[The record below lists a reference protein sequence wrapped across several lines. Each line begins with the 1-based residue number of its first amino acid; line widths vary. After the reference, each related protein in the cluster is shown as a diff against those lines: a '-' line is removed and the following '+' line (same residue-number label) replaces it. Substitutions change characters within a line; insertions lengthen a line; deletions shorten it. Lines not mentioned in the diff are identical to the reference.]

1 MLLQARSKER
11 LTHALIIKAK
21 FNFSS
26 LLLGCP
32 RLILSLVLNMEE
44 KRSKQGL
51 TLLDALKMLTHGA
64 FLSSWKDISDLFPHF
79 NEETQKLSSFLY
91 LAGIWM
97 LHSSHCTPW
106 PLSHVFVFVLLPS
119 RMKPSYSPW
128 GSMPSKEYLN
138 LGYHW
143 EWWIHYEGTS

>member
-21 FNFSS
+21 FNFGS

-79 NEETQKLSSFLY
+79 NDETQKLSSFLY
-91 LAGIWM
+91 LAGIWLGFECYILVTAPHGPCHM
-97 LHSSHCTPW
+97 FLFLFCF
-106 PLSHVFVFVLLPS
+106 LVEGNQVILPEVVCPQ
-119 RMKPSYSPW
+119 K
-128 GSMPSKEYLN
+128 N
-138 LGYHW
+138 
-143 EWWIHYEGTS
+143 IGT